1 MAVIP
6 KCYDCLFVYLPEFLF
21 LKLCN
26 KCEYVIVGALLS
38 EHGKK
43 CDIAIFCHCHTR
55 PVISVDETVETESC
69 IIVKYIELC
78 VISSSTEL
86 YLNHTSTCDLDH

>member
-1 MAVIP
+1 MIP

-26 KCEYVIVGALLS
+26 KCEHVIVGVVLS

-43 CDIAIFCHCHTR
+43 CDIAIFCHCHTQ
-55 PVISVDETVETESC
+55 SVFSVNETVETESC
-69 IIVKYIELC
+69 IIVKCIELH
-78 VISSSTEL
+78 ISSSTEL
-86 YLNHTSTCDLDH
+86 YLNHTSSCDLDH

>member
-1 MAVIP
+1 MGVIP

-86 YLNHTSTCDLDH
+86 YLNHTTFCDLDL